1 MNFLKK
7 FLSAFGKAFSGFYK
21 DGCFTLAASM
31 SYFSIMSLIP
41 LLFLII
47 TAFGYVL
54 GFHHGIYN
62 FIFSYLI
69 NIFPHMDDALAQEL
83 RKIVANKKLGGF
95 SLVLFVWLSS
105 QVFFSLEYSINSVFK
120 TKKRRH
126 FLLTTFFSFLM
137 ITLAGIFF
145 SLSFFITS
153 TAKLLRSYPMVI
165 AGIDVT
171 RIITDS
177 FTIKFLIPF
186 ILVSLIFI
194 WIYKYLP
201 NCKIRLRDA
210 ALGGIITALLW
221 EVSKHFFAWYVTHI
235 MDIGR
240 IYGSLATF
248 IVFFLWIFYSS
259 TVLLFG
265 AEFVFA
271 LGDGT
276 KNDLRTTKKR
286 QTYG

>member
-7 FLSAFGKAFSGFYK
+7 FLKAFGRAISGFYK
-21 DGCFTLAASM
+21 DGCVTLAASM
-31 SYFSIMSLIP
+31 SYFSIISIIP

-47 TAFGYVL
+47 TAFGYIL
-54 GFHHGIYN
+54 GYHHGIYN
-62 FIFSYLI
+62 FIFSYLK
-69 NIFPHMDDALAQEL
+69 NIFPHMDDTLAVEL
-83 RKIVANKKLGGF
+83 RKIISNKGLGGV
-95 SLVLFVWLSS
+95 SLILFVYLAS
-105 QVFFSLEYSINSVFK
+105 QVFFSLEYSINTVFK

-126 FLLTTFFSFLM
+126 LLLTTFFSLLM

-153 TAKLLRSYPMVI
+153 TTKLLRSYPMFI
-165 AGIDVT
+165 AGIDVSGIVT
-171 RIITDS
+171 NS
-177 FTIKFLIPF
+177 FIIKFLIPF
-186 ILVSLIFI
+186 VLVSLVFT

-221 EVSKHFFAWYVTHI
+221 EASKHFFTWYVTHI
-235 MDIGR
+235 MNIGR

-248 IVFFLWIFYSS
+248 VVFLLWIFYSS
-259 TVLLFG
+259 SVLLFG

-271 LGDGT
+271 LGDGG
-276 KNDLRTTKKR
+276 KR
-286 QTYG
+286 GVRIFKQR

>member
-7 FLSAFGKAFSGFYK
+7 FFGALGKAIAGFYK
-21 DGCFTLAASM
+21 DGCVTLAASM
-31 SYFSIMSLIP
+31 SYFSIMSLVP

-47 TAFGYVL
+47 TAFGYIL
-54 GFHHGIYN
+54 GYHHGIYN
-62 FIFSYLI
+62 FILSYLK
-69 NIFPHMDDALAQEL
+69 NIFPHMDDTLAEEL
-83 RKIVANKKLGGF
+83 RKVISNKRLGGV
-95 SLVLFVWLSS
+95 SLILFVYLAS
-105 QVFFSLEYSINSVFK
+105 QVFFSLEYSINTVFK

-126 FLLTTFFSFLM
+126 LLLTTFFSLLM

-153 TAKLLRSYPMVI
+153 TTKILRSYPMFI
-165 AGIDVT
+165 AGIDISSIV
-171 RIITDS
+171 TDS
-177 FTIKFLIPF
+177 FTIKFIIPF
-186 ILVSLIFI
+186 IFVSLTFT

-221 EVSKHFFAWYVTHI
+221 ETSKHFFTWYVTHI
-235 MDIGR
+235 MNIGR

-248 IVFFLWIFYSS
+248 IVFLLWVFYSS
-259 TVLLFG
+259 SVLLFG

-271 LGDGT
+271 LGDGG
-276 KNDLRTTKKR
+276 KKGVRTVQR
-286 QTYG
+286 

>member
-1 MNFLKK
+1 MSLGQA
-7 FLSAFGKAFSGFYK
+7 LSGFYR

-41 LLFLII
+41 LLFIII
-47 TAFGYVL
+47 TAFGYIL
-54 GFHHGIYN
+54 GSYHGAYS
-62 FIFSYLI
+62 FILSYLK
-69 NIFPHMDDALAQEL
+69 NIFPHMDNALGEEL
-83 RKIVANKKLGGF
+83 KKIIANRRLGGF
-95 SLVLFVWLSS
+95 SLLLYIWLAS
-105 QVFFSLEYSINSVFK
+105 QVFFSLEYAINSVFK
-120 TKKRRH
+120 AEKRRH
-126 FLLTTFFSFLM
+126 LLLTTFFSLLM

-153 TAKLLRSYPMVI
+153 TTKLLRSYPMFI
-165 AGIDVT
+165 AGIDIS
-171 RIITDS
+171 RIVTDS

-186 ILVSLIFI
+186 ILVSLTFT

-201 NCKIRLRDA
+201 NCKIRLRNA

-221 EVSKHFFAWYVTHI
+221 EASKHFFTWYITHI

-248 IVFFLWIFYSS
+248 IVFFLWIFYSCS
-259 TVLLFG
+259 VVLFG

-271 LGDGT
+271 LGTSG
-276 KNDLRTTKKR
+276 KR
-286 QTYG
+286 NRIRNG